1 MFRDSSCDRKIQPE
15 TLFLALGWI
24 ALGAVVIIGLSW
36 VTDLPALQRIAGS
49 IAPPLPIAGT
59 VISMVG
65 LFLAGLVLVRRRT
78 PNRHLEV
85 TFVVPVAVLV
95 AGISAAW
102 LGKESVFSRLA
113 YANDPASVTSV
124 SLSVAVGGLIAAV
137 ALAGCALFLR
147 SMRSAQRA
155 AVDEEAKRRQFETRL
170 ASSEAQLRLALES
183 TSAVLFE
190 WDLSRNEL
198 RYSPGLQSMLGYA
211 PSDIG
216 PRPEDWNALIHPHD
230 LHAYTLAVGRQIA
243 GHENVIE
250 PEYRVRTAGGS
261 WCWLR
266 TRARIEPRDSG
277 RRPLRIV
284 GTMQDVTAHRTA
296 EADLRTSQAAT
307 RKLSLVA
314 SRTDNLVLICS
325 PDGTIEWVNDS
336 FSRVMEYP
344 LAEVVGRNP
353 ASFMIG
359 PETSARTVRRI
370 RSAMARSEG
379 HSCDVVNYS
388 KSGRKYHLHLEI
400 QPVRSETGNV
410 ETFIAILADVTA
422 RVEIEQALRRAKS
435 EADTA
440 SRAKSE
446 FLASMSH
453 EIRTPMNGVIGM
465 TSLLLD
471 TGLTQ
476 QQRDHVNTIRSS
488 SEHLLGIINDILD
501 FSKIESGRME
511 LDHLPFELSASV
523 EDTLELLAD
532 DALSKHLEL
541 SYVIE
546 NGVPPWISGDISRLR
561 QVLVNLVNNAVKF
574 TPGGCIDVTVRQ
586 HPAPALPAG
595 RILLEFTVQDT
606 GIGIEREQ
614 FGRLFQPFSQVDSS
628 HTRKYGGTGLGLAI
642 CHRLCA
648 LMGGSFRVE
657 SALGRGSRFI
667 FTVETEAVRAPV
679 GTGLP
684 PTPEPLRGRS
694 VLCVDDNPATVRR
707 LELLFQRWGVR
718 FVAATTAA
726 QALTLFESDLDPAI
740 ALVDVE
746 MLSGE
751 TGASL
756 GARLATQ
763 PLPVLMLLPSG
774 YASAQTPFP
783 FGRLTSVGK
792 PLRTLSFIRSLQSLL
807 QIPPDPPLAEYEAST
822 ARSLAEEIPLSVLL
836 VEDNP
841 VNQKVALR
849 FLEQLGYRADAVA
862 NGLEALASVSSRD
875 YQLVLMDLQMPEMDG
890 FEASRQ
896 IRQMLPADR
905 QPRIIALTANAL
917 QGDRQLCFAAGMD
930 DYITKPIKSHDLA
943 GAIRRQFGVHESHL
957 PA

>member
-1 MFRDSSCDRKIQPE
+1 MPRESSRNRMFRPE
-15 TLFLALGWI
+15 VLFLVLGWI
-24 ALGAVVIIGLSW
+24 ALGTVAVIVTSW
-36 VTDLPALQRIAGS
+36 ISDLPSLQQVAGM
-49 IAPPLPIAGT
+49 IAPPLPDWTTWICL
-59 VISMVG
+59 SG
-65 LFLAGLVLVRRRT
+65 LLGAGLVLVRRCT
-78 PNRHLEV
+78 PVRHLEL
-85 TFVVPVAVLV
+85 TADVPVAVLV
-95 AGISAAW
+95 AGVSAAW
-102 LGKESVFSRLA
+102 LLKESLVFRLA
-113 YANDPASVTSV
+113 SANDHAAVIAAP
-124 SLSVAVGGLIAAV
+124 VAVALGGIVAAA
-137 ALAGCALFLR
+137 ALAGCAHLLR
-147 SMRSAQRA
+147 RVRRAQHEA
-155 AVDEEAKRRQFETRL
+155 AAEAAKRQHAETRL
-170 ASSEAQLRLALES
+170 AVVNAQLQLALES

-190 WDLSRNEL
+190 WDLARNEL
-198 RYSPGLQSMLGYA
+198 HYSTGLQAMLGYGPA
-211 PSDIG
+211 DIG

-230 LHAYTLAVGRQIA
+230 LHAYTLAVGRQVA
-243 GHENVIE
+243 GHESVIE
-250 PEYRVRTAGGS
+250 PEYRVRTAGDD

-266 TRARIEPRDSG
+266 THARVEQSDSNQ
-277 RRPLRIV
+277 RPLRIV
-284 GTMQDVTAHRTA
+284 GTLQNVTAHRTA
-296 EADLRTSQAAT
+296 EAALRTSQAAT

-325 PDGTIEWVNDS
+325 PNGTIEWVNDS
-336 FSRVMEYP
+336 FSRVMEYT

-353 ASFMIG
+353 AAFMIG

-370 RSAMARSEG
+370 RSAMARGEG
-379 HSCDVVNYS
+379 HTCDVVNYS

-400 QPVRSETGNV
+400 QPVRNEAGDV

-435 EADTA
+435 EADSA

-488 SEHLLGIINDILD
+488 GEHLLGIINDILD

-511 LDHLPFELSASV
+511 LDRLPFELSACI
-523 EDTLELLAD
+523 EDTLELLSD
-532 DALSKHLEL
+532 DAFGKHLEL

-546 NGVPPWISGDISRLR
+546 TGVPPWISGDISRLR

-586 HPAPALPAG
+586 LPAASVPAG
-595 RILLEFTVQDT
+595 RIVLEFTVQDT
-606 GIGIEREQ
+606 GIGIDREK
-614 FGRLFQPFSQVDSS
+614 FSRLFQPFSQVDSS

-642 CHRLCA
+642 CHRLCV

-657 SALGRGSRFI
+657 STLGQGSRFI

-679 GTGLP
+679 GNGLP

-694 VLCVDDNPATVRR
+694 VLCVEDNPATLRR
-707 LELLFQRWGVR
+707 LELLFQQWGVR

-726 QALTLFESDLDPAI
+726 QALTLLESDLDPAL

-751 TGASL
+751 AGSSL
-756 GARLATQ
+756 GARFATQ
-763 PLPVLMLLPSG
+763 PVPVLMLLPSG

-783 FGRLTSVGK
+783 FGRLTTVGK
-792 PLRTLSFIRSLQSLL
+792 PLRTLAFIRSLQNLL
-807 QIPPDPPLAEYEAST
+807 QIPPDPPLADYEATT

-862 NGLEALASVSSRD
+862 NGLEALASVSARD